1 MTRDGARVNS
11 GSPPPVLT
19 IKKSM
24 SVDVILSKS
33 NSPYSGKKCYG
44 LDIPYRQPRFHPS
57 AAYSIGTPRPSLSS
71 HSPLSPC
78 SPRSPRVRVWG
89 SPLAGVAL
97 EKSASLPEMGK
108 CRLATPTPT
117 PPPPAPAPT
126 PRPTGEPKYECSG
139 CKNADLTRME
149 RNPTSGKME
158 CGFCGSVAEPCVEL
172 AVPQWVCRGCGTCD
186 LEKLRRG
193 ADSAMKCED
202 CGVEECGVAQVPQ
215 ERAGNCPERED
226 KTRVCTVSKVSA
238 EQAAIDAM
246 ANGPE
251 SSTNRKN
258 RLLQS
263 AGGTRPS
270 RHQLEKTD
278 TQDAQN
284 AIDSATIKSARE
296 LFEHMARAEL
306 MNRNIMITLEKLF
319 RIIGINK
326 TNTDL
331 CKYIRLET
339 IRIYAASLEH
349 KQCCNQKGCS
359 LVLTNSAAALV
370 AYSCAV
376 YALEM
381 LVKPD
386 IHERP
391 GGTDVPVLHEVAGG
405 FTKQMVEKLLVDV
418 KQHEERYASPVQRM
432 AVASTVMMVAGWS
445 TRKGEARQPCG
456 EPAPPKLMMP
466 PSVASVQE
474 DYGKTTRADPG
485 DVPKAVLQKVD
496 HCAEVSQTRPDV
508 RNAALAHLAVPA
520 VLDFLAEHQLWWA
533 ELCACLLLSATG
545 AKLGHQDSESLFWL
559 RHNFLKRCDVS
570 ATTFEA
576 SLRTLTALIKTVEP
590 PSFADQ
596 VPGLRMQPVLAE
608 ADQIRGFQ

>member
-1 MTRDGARVNS
+1 MTRDGARVSS
-11 GSPPPVLT
+11 GSPPPVAT

-44 LDIPYRQPRFHPS
+44 LDIPYRQTRFHPS
-57 AAYSIGTPRPSLSS
+57 AYPIGTSPPSLSP
-71 HSPLSPC
+71 HSPHSPC
-78 SPRSPRVRVWG
+78 SPRVRVWG
-89 SPLAGVAL
+89 SPLARVAL
-97 EKSASLPEMGK
+97 EKSVSLPEMGK

-117 PPPPAPAPT
+117 LPPPAPT

-139 CKNADLTRME
+139 CKNDDCEQME
-149 RNPTSGKME
+149 CNPTSGNME
-158 CGFCGSVAEPCVEL
+158 CGFCGTVVQPCVEL
-172 AVPQWVCRGCGTCD
+172 APQWVCKGCGTCD

-193 ADSAMKCED
+193 ADSATKCED
-202 CGVEECGVAQVPQ
+202 CGVEEFGVAQVPQ

-226 KTRVCTVSKVSA
+226 KTRVCTVSNISA

-263 AGGTRPS
+263 SGGTRPS
-270 RHQLEKTD
+270 RHQLEKSN
-278 TQDAQN
+278 TQNAQN
-284 AIDSATIKSARE
+284 VIDSATIKSARE
-296 LFEHMARAEL
+296 TVEHMARAEL
-306 MNRNIMITLEKLF
+306 VSRNIMLTLEKLF
-319 RIIGINK
+319 RMIGINK
-326 TNTDL
+326 TNKEL

-349 KQCCNQKGCS
+349 KQCCKQKGCS

-376 YALEM
+376 HALEM

-386 IHERP
+386 IHKRP
-391 GGTDVPVLHEVAGG
+391 GGTATPLLHEVAGG
-405 FTKQMVEKLLVDV
+405 FTTQMVEKLLIDV

-445 TRKGEARQPCG
+445 PLKGEARQPCG
-456 EPAPPKLMMP
+456 EPAPPKLTMP
-466 PSVASVQE
+466 PSVVSVQE
-474 DYGKTTRADPG
+474 DYGKATRADPG
-485 DVPKAVLQKVD
+485 DVPRIVLQKVE
-496 HCAEVSQTRPDV
+496 HCADVTQTRPDV
-508 RNAALAHLAVPA
+508 RNSALAHLAVPA

-545 AKLGHQDSESLFWL
+545 AKLGHRDSDPLFWL
-559 RHNFLKRCDVS
+559 RNNYLKRCNVS

-576 SLRTLTALIKTVEP
+576 SLSSLTALIQTVQP
-590 PSFADQ
+590 PSFFDQ
-596 VPGLRMQPVLAE
+596 APGLKMQQPVSAA